1 MLHQGVKGHF
11 EVYETDLRPGQAPD
25 VHDIDEDGWPL
36 DELRQRIAGQRI
48 AVGCTDVA
56 LARNCFYDLQC
67 SFLTLLSM
75 VGTLAPSGLLAVIA
89 LTKQLGNVAA
99 FLIEAERVSVLS
111 SITIEP
117 IRLRSDQN
125 SVDKDLYGAY
135 LVSAKRTEAA
145 YTEITKLHFLG
156 LQAEVSAQRSR

>member
-1 MLHQGVKGHF
+1 
-11 EVYETDLRPGQAPD
+11 
-25 VHDIDEDGWPL
+25 
-36 DELRQRIAGQRI
+36 
-48 AVGCTDVA
+48 
-56 LARNCFYDLQC
+56 
-67 SFLTLLSM
+67 M
-75 VGTLAPSGLLAVIA
+75 VGTLAPSGLLAVTA